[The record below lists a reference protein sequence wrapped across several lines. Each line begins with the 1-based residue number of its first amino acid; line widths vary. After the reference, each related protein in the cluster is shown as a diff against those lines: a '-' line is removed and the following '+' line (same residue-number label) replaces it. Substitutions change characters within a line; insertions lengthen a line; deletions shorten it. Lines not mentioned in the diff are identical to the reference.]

1 MRGLAGVLEIQ
12 TPLPW
17 VSVVLI
23 LPETSRLLV
32 RAQQAGDVSPDD
44 HAESLT
50 HLTFSSCPLS
60 DVYEPR
66 LSSRLFFP
74 RVMLLDLYEL

>member
-1 MRGLAGVLEIQ
+1 MQEM
-12 TPLPW
+12 
-17 VSVVLI
+17 
-23 LPETSRLLV
+23 
-32 RAQQAGDVSPDD
+32 VSPDD

-60 DVYEPR
+60 DVYEPW

-74 RVMLLDLYEL
+74 RVMLLDLYELRFTFAQILTRRHLSCVSLSE